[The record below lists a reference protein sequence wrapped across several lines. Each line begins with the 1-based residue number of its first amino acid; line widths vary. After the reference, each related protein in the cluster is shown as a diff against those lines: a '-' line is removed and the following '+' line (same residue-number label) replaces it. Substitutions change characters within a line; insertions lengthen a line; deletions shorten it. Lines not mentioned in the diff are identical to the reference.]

1 MGSGQNRQQNVPIVF
16 LENHKNVGSYR
27 FVQNQRLNVPK
38 AYLKIESNYSKI
50 ERLETINSAVIHGV
64 VGLRN
69 LGNTCY
75 FNTAI
80 HCIIHTQPL
89 VDYFLSKAYKINSS
103 CSTSGNIT
111 KALLSLMEQIWD
123 DQNCFAE
130 SKEFRFPASVQKP
143 KPYNKC
149 INPIKLLNLL
159 QKYSKR
165 FALGDQEDCQELL
178 SYLLDLLH
186 QELNRSQPNSKIVVK
201 DYIGQQINPQWA
213 ADSWGEHLKLNRS
226 IIVDLFQG
234 QLKST
239 CQCSEC
245 GFQSHKFEPFLF
257 LNLPIPKQNVSI
269 YKCLDLFQQSELLS
283 GSCQW
288 KCPHCKINRDF
299 KKQIQLWKLPN
310 QLIIHLNRFEFN
322 HKKPIKL
329 NTLIE
334 FPLEL
339 DMGDYCVDQAIS
351 CYQLYAVAQHEG
363 SSYAGHYVALCKAQ
377 NNNWFMYN
385 DEQIY
390 RVQDIQKMI
399 QNEYAYMLF
408 YQRYDNIYRQT
419 LNKPEAWPH
428 FRLPKIAQ
436 TTNLMVQTDKKQ
448 QFSSPFQQESILFDN
463 QTGVITQLKS
473 QQDIKYN
480 SIA

>member
-1 MGSGQNRQQNVPIVF
+1 MGSGQNRQLNVPVVY

-27 FVQNQRLNVPK
+27 FVQNQRQNIPK
-38 AYLKIESNYSKI
+38 AYLKIEPNYQKI
-50 ERLETINSAVIHGV
+50 ERLETINSAVVHGV
-64 VGLRN
+64 VGLKN

-80 HCIIHTQPL
+80 HCISHTQPL

-103 CSTSGNIT
+103 CPTSGNIT
-111 KALLSLMEQIWD
+111 KAFVSLMEQIWD
-123 DQNCFAE
+123 DENCFAE
-130 SKEFRFPASVQKP
+130 SKDFRLLVQGQKL

-186 QELNRSQPNSKIVVK
+186 QELNRSQPNSKSVTK
-201 DYIGQQINPQWA
+201 DYTGEYIDPKWA
-213 ADSWGEHLKLNRS
+213 ADSWGEHLKINRS

-239 CQCSEC
+239 CKCQEC

-257 LNLPIPKQNVSI
+257 LNLPIPKQKVSI
-269 YKCLDLFQQSELLS
+269 YKCLDLFQEPELLS

-288 KCPHCKINRDF
+288 KCPNCKINRDF

-310 QLIIHLNRFEFN
+310 QLIIHLKRFEYQ
-322 HKKPIKL
+322 HRKQVKL
-329 NTLIE
+329 NTVVE

-339 DMGDYCVDQAIS
+339 DMAQYCVDQAIS
-351 CYQLYAVAQHEG
+351 CYQLYAVAQHDG
-363 SSYAGHYVALCKAQ
+363 SSYGGHYVALCKAQ
-377 NNNWFMYN
+377 NNTWYMYN
-385 DEQIY
+385 DEQVFRI
-390 RVQDIQKMI
+390 QDVKKMV

-428 FRLPKIAQ
+428 FRLPKISQ
-436 TTNLMVQTDKKQ
+436 TTHLMVQTDRKSQ
-448 QFSSPFQQESILFDN
+448 DSSPIQLESTPLDN
-463 QTGVITQLKS
+463 QTGVISQQRS
-473 QQDIKYN
+473 QQDIKFN
-480 SIA
+480 SIQ